1 MNDAEWTKWIG
12 SLQEPMAKLRE
23 KCGKTEL
30 TIRTTPLLRKTFRAL
45 DGTDKPVVLRHYQI
59 QMVLHLM
66 SVSRFV
72 VGDDTGL
79 GKSLEAI
86 STLCYLWEKNPN
98 LKVLVLT
105 RKSAVRQW
113 VDEFARFTEGVTAIP
128 CRGTPQQREAIRAEF
143 DQTKGPTVLVMGHRG
158 VVVDIKHFQDREW
171 GVLVVDEAAVMKT
184 PGTQAHQVMRHLSS
198 KSQRVWGMTATLIK
212 NNLVEGYG
220 IYKVVEPNLFRQTLP
235 QFIDN
240 YCVTQLISVG
250 RGRKVKQIVGYK
262 RSDIERFR
270 MMIEPFY
277 LGRPKH
283 QVAKE
288 LPPLTTRRVSVGMTP
303 MQHTKYQE
311 AIAGLLE
318 IGTGEE
324 KEVTKLTAVTYC
336 QEIVNHLGLIGCEGD
351 SEKLDELIEMLTEG
365 ELAGKKVI
373 VFTRFEKMVTIGVE
387 ACEKAK
393 VKCVRITGKE
403 DEDERKVS
411 QDTFQDINSDIRVV
425 WITTAGS
432 DAINLQMAEAI
443 VFYDTPFSAGDY
455 IQTLGRMIRIGSIHS
470 RVFAIHLV
478 CENSIDER
486 VMDIMD
492 RKMVLLELV
501 LGRRIKG
508 DDDGDDDEVIKA
520 DEGAIDE
527 LFRTLRDEA
536 MGILNV

>member
-1 MNDAEWTKWIG
+1 MNDVEWTKWIG
-12 SLQEPMAKLRE
+12 SLQEPMEKLR
-23 KCGKTEL
+23 KIRANADIS
-30 TIRTTPLLRKTFRAL
+30 IRTTPMLRKTFRAL
-45 DGTDKPVVLRHYQI
+45 DGTDKPVTLRHYQI

-66 SVSRFV
+66 AISRFV
-72 VGDDTGL
+72 VGDDTGC

-86 STLCYLWEKNPN
+86 ATLCYLWEKNPN
-98 LKVLVLT
+98 SKVLVLT

-113 VDEFARFTEGVTAIP
+113 VDEFARFTEGVTVIP
-128 CRGTPQQREAIRAEF
+128 CRGTPIQREEIRARF
-143 DQTKGPTVLVMGHRG
+143 DQCTGPAVLVMGHRG
-158 VVVDIKHFQDREW
+158 VVVDFKHFQDREW
-171 GVLVVDEAAVMKT
+171 GVLVIDEASVVKT

-235 QFIDN
+235 QFIDG
-240 YCVTQLISVG
+240 YCITQLINVG
-250 RGRKVKQIVGYK
+250 RGRKVKQIVGYR

-288 LPPLTTRRVSVGMTP
+288 LPPLTTRRVLVGMTP

-365 ELAGKKVI
+365 DLAGKKVI

-393 VKCVRITGKE
+393 IKCVRITGKE

-455 IQTLGRMIRIGSIHS
+455 LQTLGRMIRIGSIHL

-478 CENSIDER
+478 CEDSIDER

-492 RKMVLLELV
+492 KKMALLEAV

-508 DDDGDDDEVIKA
+508 DDDGEDDEVIKA

-527 LFRTLRDEA
+527 LFRTLRDQA